1 MPVQVLDE
9 RAQKTP
15 EVDTGSLRR
24 ICLRL
29 LTAAGL
35 AHNAVS
41 VVLLDDERMAEYNQR
56 YRNKAGPT
64 NVLSFPALFPQATPA
79 ELRADLDDVLIA
91 VATAAREAHE
101 KQAPLVLLCE
111 RPSRFFPRCLVL
123 GVQLLLVLCVQGSH
137 GTGKRD
143 SPVRLLS
150 FPVSPLAL
158 S

>member
-41 VVLLDDERMAEYNQR
+41 VVLLDDDRMAEYNQR
-56 YRNKAGPT
+56 YRNKGGPT
-64 NVLSFPALFPQATPA
+64 NVLSFPALFPPATPA
-79 ELRADLDDVLIA
+79 ELRADLGDVLIA

-101 KQAPLVLLCE
+101 Q
-111 RPSRFFPRCLVL
+111 
-123 GVQLLLVLCVQGSH
+123 
-137 GTGKRD
+137 RD
-143 SPVRLLS
+143 RKSV
-150 FPVSPLAL
+150 V
-158 S
+158 

>member
-29 LTAAGL
+29 LTVAGL

-56 YRNKAGPT
+56 YRNKAG
-64 NVLSFPALFPQATPA
+64 N
-79 ELRADLDDVLIA
+79 
-91 VATAAREAHE
+91 
-101 KQAPLVLLCE
+101 
-111 RPSRFFPRCLVL
+111 FFTRKETFIYV
-123 GVQLLLVLCVQGSH
+123 
-137 GTGKRD
+137 
-143 SPVRLLS
+143 
-150 FPVSPLAL
+150 
-158 S
+158 